1 MQPIDTKKEET
12 NRYTKYLMIK
22 NAGFPMITGYE
33 ENPII
38 KNKELFEKYV
48 KEQWVGMNV
57 KKGDYLFDKYISPGF
72 AFKAV
77 IVEPENSII
86 TESTVIFLE
95 EEIVDKIDEEIDE
108 DYKKE
113 YRVKFS
119 DVIGQK
125 FAKSKCSVIKMFLQD
140 PDKFG
145 DWAPK
150 NILFYG
156 PPGTG
161 KTMLAKALASETDAE
176 IVCINATNL
185 IGGFVG
191 EGSSNIHRLYDY
203 AEKNAPCIIFIDEID
218 AIALDRRYQ
227 ELRGDVSEI
236 VNALITEMDGIT
248 DRKGVCLI
256 AATNTPNVLDN
267 AIKSRFEEEIEFIL
281 PDFSDRL
288 NILEKYTKTYP
299 IPLSDKVDLKKIAR
313 DLEGYSGRDIVEKVL
328 KVALHR
334 SLLNEDNEVKDEHLI
349 SAFKDSEMIIKN
361 KRNLPADNLYR

>member
-1 MQPIDTKKEET
+1 MLE
-12 NRYTKYLMIK
+12 

-38 KNKELFEKYV
+38 KNTEMFEKYV
-48 KEQWVGMNV
+48 KEQWIGMDV

-77 IVEPENSII
+77 IVEPENSTIN
-86 TESTVIFLE
+86 ESTVIFLE
-95 EEIVDKIDEEIDE
+95 EEIADKIDKEIEKDG
-108 DYKKE
+108 KKE
-113 YRVKFS
+113 YRVKFN
-119 DVIGQK
+119 DVVGQK
-125 FAKSKCSVIKMFLQD
+125 SAKSKCNVIKMFLQD
-140 PDKFG
+140 PDRFG

-161 KTMLAKALASETDAE
+161 KTMLAKALASEADAE

-248 DRKGVCLI
+248 DRKGICLI
-256 AATNTPNVLDN
+256 AATNMPNVLDN

-281 PDFSDRL
+281 PDLSDRL
-288 NILEKYTKTYP
+288 NILERYTKTYP
-299 IPLSDKVDLKKIAR
+299 IPLSTKVNLKRVAR
-313 DLEGYSGRDIVEKVL
+313 DLEGYSGRDIVEKIL

-334 SLLNEDNEVKDEHLI
+334 ALLNDEEEVKEEHLI
-349 SAFKDSEMIIKN
+349 SAFKDSEMVIKK
-361 KRNLPADNLYR
+361 KRNLPADVFYR

>member
-1 MQPIDTKKEET
+1 MQPIDIKKDETKM
-12 NRYTKYLMIK
+12 NTKYLMLK
-22 NAGFPMITGYE
+22 NAGFPMITGCE
-33 ENPII
+33 EKPII

-48 KEQWVGMNV
+48 KEQWIGMCV

-86 TESTVIFLE
+86 DESTVILLE
-95 EEIVDKIDEEIDE
+95 EEIVDEIDEEIEE
-108 DYKKE
+108 DFKKE
-113 YRVKFS
+113 YRIKFS

-125 FAKSKCSVIKMFLQD
+125 SAKSKCSVIKMFLQD

-156 PPGTG
+156 PSGTG
-161 KTMLAKALASETDAE
+161 KTMLAKALVSETNAE
-176 IVCINATNL
+176 MVCINATSL

-236 VNALITEMDGIT
+236 VNALITEMDGIK
-248 DRKGVCLI
+248 DRRGVCLI
-256 AATNTPNVLDN
+256 AATNLPNVLDN
-267 AIKSRFEEEIEFIL
+267 AIKNRFEEEIEFTL
-281 PDFSDRL
+281 PNFSDRL
-288 NILEKYTKTYP
+288 EILKRYMKTYP
-299 IPLSDKVDLKKIAR
+299 IPFSDKINLKKFAR
-313 DLEGYSGRDIVEKVL
+313 YLEGYSGRDIVEKVL

-334 SLLNEDNEVKDEHLI
+334 ALINDEKEVKEEHLI
-349 SAFKDSEMIIKN
+349 SAFNDSEIIMKK
-361 KRNLPADNLYR
+361 KRNLPANNLYR